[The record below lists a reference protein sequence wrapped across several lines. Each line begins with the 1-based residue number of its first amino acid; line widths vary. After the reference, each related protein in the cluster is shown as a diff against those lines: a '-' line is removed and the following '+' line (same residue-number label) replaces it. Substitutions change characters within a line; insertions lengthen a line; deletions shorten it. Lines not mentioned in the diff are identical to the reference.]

1 MGHIDSRFS
10 LDRAMAVKYVDIE
23 YLRAQNANAGQL
35 ILAGTGNTLTYT
47 QYVTVDINGRVGIGT
62 AQPANRLSVQGNIQ
76 IQGTESVLM
85 FPDGSTQTTASYN
98 TPSYGSA
105 GTIQFAAAT
114 AGEFSGDGQ
123 NLFWDSGNLR
133 LGVGTSQPVTTLQ
146 IKNSAIESTS
156 TSWNDTDVRV
166 LDSFSILYVRSAHYF
181 VQVTDEDNS
190 RYHTSQITVVQDG
203 ISAFKSEY
211 NIVVSHEKLG
221 DFDCRVQSG
230 QLQLTFQAYTATNK
244 TVKITR
250 ISMTA

>member
-1 MGHIDSRFS
+1 
-10 LDRAMAVKYVDIE
+10 MAVKYVDIE

-76 IQGTESVLM
+76 IQGAGSVLA
-85 FPDGSTQTTASYN
+85 FADGTTQTTASYN
-98 TPSYGSA
+98 TPSYGAA
-105 GTIQFAAAT
+105 GTVQFAAAT
-114 AGEFSGDGQ
+114 AGEFNGDSQ

-146 IKNSAIESTS
+146 IKNTAIESTS

-203 ISAFKSEY
+203 INAFKSEY
-211 NIVVSHEKLG
+211 NIVVSQDKLG

>member
-1 MGHIDSRFS
+1 
-10 LDRAMAVKYVDIE
+10 MAVKYVDIE

-35 ILAGTGNTLTYT
+35 ILAGSGNTLTYT
-47 QYVTVDINGRVGIGT
+47 QYVTVDINGKVGIGT
-62 AQPANRLSVQGNIQ
+62 SQPNNRLSVQGNIQ
-76 IQGTESVLM
+76 IQGSGSTLV
-85 FPDGSTQTTASYN
+85 FPDGTTQTTAALSS
-98 TPSYGSA
+98 PSYGDV
-105 GTIQFAAAT
+105 GTIQFASAT
-114 AGEFSGDGQ
+114 PGQLDGDGQ

-133 LGVGTSQPVTTLQ
+133 LGIGTNQPVTTLQ

-156 TSWNDTDVRV
+156 TSWNDTSVQV
-166 LDSFSILYVRSAHYF
+166 LDSFSIIHVRSAHYF

-203 ISAFKSEY
+203 IKAFKSEY

-230 QLQLTFQAYTATNK
+230 QLQLTFQATTATNK